1 MTRLLSIIIPIYNEE
16 ENIKTTY
23 ETIVTTLRDKGFE
36 VEIIFVDDGSSDSS
50 LSLIKKLQLHDTH
63 VKVISLSR
71 NFGHQVAVS
80 AGFDYAQGDIVVVI
94 DADLQDPPFI
104 ILEFIKKWKEGYQVV
119 YGIRQNRKEGIMKRF
134 SYALFYRIMHLVSD
148 ISVPLDAGD
157 FCLLDKKVVQILR
170 QMPERNK
177 FIRGLRSW
185 IGFHQ
190 IGVPY
195 ERAGRFS
202 GRPKYSFR
210 KLLELALDG
219 IISFS
224 IFPLR
229 LASWFGFIISG
240 LSFLGILFV
249 LYLRLFTTLT
259 VPGFSTIVVSLLFL
273 GGIQLI
279 SLGIIGEYLGRI
291 YDEVKARPA
300 YLVQEK
306 IGFNDHES

>member
-1 MTRLLSIIIPIYNEE
+1 MTQLLSIIVPLYNEE

-23 ETIVTTLRDKGFE
+23 EQVTVALYNKGFE
-36 VEIIFVDDGSSDSS
+36 IEIIFVDDGSSDGS
-50 LSLIKKLQLHDTH
+50 LLLLKKLQSHDQH
-63 VKVISLSR
+63 VKIISLSR

-80 AGFDYAQGDIVVVI
+80 AGFDYAQGDIVAVI
-94 DADLQDPPFI
+94 DADLQDPPLV
-104 ILEFIKKWKEGYQVV
+104 ILEFIKKWKEGYHVV
-119 YGIRQNRKEGIMKRF
+119 YGIRQNRKEGIIKRF
-134 SYALFYRIMHLVSD
+134 SYALFYRIMQLVSN

-185 IGFHQ
+185 VGFYQ
-190 IGVPY
+190 IGVSY
-195 ERAGRFS
+195 ERAGRFR

-229 LASWFGFIISG
+229 LASWFGFIISA
-240 LSFLGILFV
+240 LSFLGIALV
-249 LYLRLFTTLT
+249 LYLRFFTTLT
-259 VPGFSTIVVSLLFL
+259 VPGFSTIVITLLFL

-291 YDEVKARPA
+291 YDEVKARPM
-300 YLVQEK
+300 YLIQEK
-306 IGFNDHES
+306 LGFHHHES